1 MLSSSEFAQL
11 LYRLCEQELE
21 LDEVEEDLTF
31 FDLGGT
37 SRSAVAIVDELQS
50 KTGVELSLS
59 DMAHQTLE
67 ELVDQYAPPQQ
78 AAES

>member
-1 MLSSSEFAQL
+1 MLSNSEFAQL
-11 LYRLCEQELE
+11 LFKLCERELE

-37 SRSAVAIVDELQS
+37 SRGAVAIVDELQA

-67 ELVDQYAPPQQ
+67 ELVDQYAPTQQ
-78 AAES
+78 AV